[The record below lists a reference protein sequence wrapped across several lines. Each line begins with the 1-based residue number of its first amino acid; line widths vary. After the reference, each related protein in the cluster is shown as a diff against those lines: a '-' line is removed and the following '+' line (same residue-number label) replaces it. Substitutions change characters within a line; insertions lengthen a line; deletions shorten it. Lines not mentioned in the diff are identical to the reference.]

1 FKTQVA
7 PLLAQHCL
15 ECHDATSRKGR
26 LDLSRREA
34 AFAGGKAGPAI
45 VPGKAEDSLLWQ
57 RIESDEMPVKRP
69 PLPPR
74 EKRLLREW
82 IDAGAAW
89 PVEVID
95 PSDYAPRRRAGENW
109 VRRLT
114 VPEYIETVRS
124 ALGVEVERD
133 ARRLLPPDLRA
144 DGFTNTAYSLNV
156 DLGHVEAYARL
167 ARIIVERMDVV
178 KLAAA
183 HASCQETSDACL
195 REVISGIG
203 KWLLRGP
210 LEERE
215 IAGFLAVSAA
225 VALEGG
231 DFAETVGYVVEAMLQ
246 SPRFIYCIER
256 QRGDGTARPPG
267 AFELASRLSYILWG
281 GPPDRELIRAADAGE
296 LGERGRVE
304 AQVRRMLQDPRAVK
318 RSCRFIHEW
327 LDLDR
332 LEGLRPNPERF
343 PKWDQRL
350 AADMRDETLEFFRHV
365 AWEEN
370 RPLTDLLNA
379 KITFATPRLVAHY
392 DLERELSGA
401 GADDREGARLPE
413 RVAGGLEALY
423 RFKEGRGGTVRDVC
437 GAGEPM
443 HLAIGDPAAVR
454 WTEAGLVVRSSTLIA
469 GERPPARLIDAVR
482 ASGAITLEAW
492 VTPASASQKGPSRI
506 LTLSSNALARNFTLG
521 QEGDRFDIRLRT
533 TATSGNG
540 SPSLSSAPGTAG
552 TAPVHIVYTRDA
564 SGAAV
569 VYVDGRESGRR
580 QVGGDLSG
588 WDGGFRLALAN
599 ELSHDRPWLGTL
611 HLVAVY
617 GRALTAGEVREN
629 HAAGAREDGST
640 LLAGDRDL
648 QALYTFDDG
657 EGDLLRDTSG
667 ARGPVDLRSEDTSAL
682 EWRPGGLRVDGRAL
696 LATTLP
702 PKRLID
708 AIKKSSAVTL
718 EAWITPGDVSQ
729 SGPARILTLSSGT
742 GERNFTLGQ
751 DGDRFDVRLRST
763 KADGNGM
770 PSLASPRGQVKTRQT
785 HVVYTRDA
793 AGKAT
798 LYVDGKEQASR
809 EVAGDFSN
817 WKDDFRLAL
826 GNETT
831 RDRGWRGTF
840 HRVSVYSRALT
851 PDEVRSRVEV
861 LSPYDLAPAP
871 ARGGLLTQGSVLTV
885 GGDEAS
891 MVTRGLFVLQE
902 LLDDRVGNPPPCVDT
917 TPVPVK
923 PGLSQRAIAEARIAD
938 PSCGGCHSRFE
949 PLAFGLER
957 FDGTGAY
964 HEADEHGNKLR
975 DDGSVLFPGEDQPVA
990 YQSSA
995 ELMDLLARSDRVRR
1009 TLTRKVAQFALGRPL
1024 VEADEPILERIH
1036 ESARKGGGTYAG
1048 LITAI
1053 VMSDLVQITRTE
1065 TTE

>member
-1 FKTQVA
+1 MRHLGSHIGIARRLAAVGSVAFLLLGGPPLREGGLRTARAGETLADSDTDSGEAAAIAEAERTLAFKAQIA

-34 AFAGGKAGPAI
+34 ALAGGKAGPAI

-57 RIESDEMPVKRP
+57 RVESDEMPVKRP
-69 PLPPR
+69 SLPPR
-74 EKRLLREW
+74 QKQLLREW

-95 PSDYAPRRRAGENW
+95 PSEYAPRRRAGENW

-133 ARRLLPPDLRA
+133 ACRLLPPDLRA

-156 DLGHVEAYARL
+156 DLGHVEAYARM
-167 ARIIVERMDVV
+167 ARIIVERTDVV

-183 HASCQETSDACL
+183 HASCQETSDTCL

-225 VALEGG
+225 VLLEGG

-246 SPRFIYCIER
+246 SPRFIYCIES
-256 QRGDGTARPPG
+256 QRGDGTARPAG

-281 GPPDRELIRAADAGE
+281 GPPDGELIRAADAGE

-304 AQVRRMLQDPRAVK
+304 AQVLRMLQDPRAVN
-318 RSCRFIHEW
+318 RSSRFLHEW

-332 LEGLRPNPERF
+332 LESLRPDPKRF
-343 PKWDQRL
+343 PMWDQRL
-350 AADMRDETLEFFRHV
+350 AADMRDETLAFFRHV

-379 KITFATPRLVAHY
+379 EVTFATPRLAAHY
-392 DLERELSGA
+392 GLERI
-401 GADDREGARLPE
+401 
-413 RVAGGLEALY
+413 
-423 RFKEGRGGTVRDVC
+423 
-437 GAGEPM
+437 
-443 HLAIGDPAAVR
+443 H
-454 WTEAGLVVRSSTLIA
+454 
-469 GERPPARLIDAVR
+469 
-482 ASGAITLEAW
+482 
-492 VTPASASQKGPSRI
+492 
-506 LTLSSNALARNFTLG
+506 
-521 QEGDRFDIRLRT
+521 
-533 TATSGNG
+533 
-540 SPSLSSAPGTAG
+540 
-552 TAPVHIVYTRDA
+552 
-564 SGAAV
+564 
-569 VYVDGRESGRR
+569 
-580 QVGGDLSG
+580 
-588 WDGGFRLALAN
+588 
-599 ELSHDRPWLGTL
+599 
-611 HLVAVY
+611 
-617 GRALTAGEVREN
+617 GRALSAGEVQVN
-629 HAAGAREDGST
+629 YAAGARKDGSP
-640 LLAGDRDL
+640 LLAGERDL
-648 QALYTFDDG
+648 EALHTFGDG
-657 EGDLLRDTSG
+657 EGDTIRDTSAAG
-667 ARGPVDLRSEDTSAL
+667 EPLDLRIEDRSAL
-682 EWRPGGLRVDGRAL
+682 EWRTGGLVVDGRAL
-696 LATTLP
+696 LTTTVA
-702 PKRLID
+702 PKRLIA
-708 AIKKSSAVTL
+708 AIKKSAAVTL
-718 EAWITPGDVSQ
+718 EAWITPADLSQ
-729 SGPARILTLSSGT
+729 RGPARILTLSSGT

-751 DGDRFDVRLRST
+751 DGDRFDVRFRST
-763 KADGNGM
+763 NTDGNGM
-770 PSLASPRGQVKTRQT
+770 PSLASPGGQVKARQT

-809 EVAGDFSN
+809 EVAGDLSS
-817 WKDDFRLAL
+817 WDDGFQLAMA
-826 GNETT
+826 NETT
-831 RDRGWRGTF
+831 KDRGWRGTF
-840 HRVSVYSRALT
+840 HRVSVHSRALT
-851 PDEVRSRVEV
+851 LDEVRSRGEG
-861 LSPYDLAPAP
+861 LSQYDLAPAP
-871 ARGGLLTQGSVLTV
+871 ARGGLLTQGSVLTL
-885 GGDEAS
+885 GGNEAS

-917 TPVPVK
+917 TPVPAK
-923 PGLSQRAIAEARIAD
+923 PGLSNRAIAEARIAD
-938 PSCGGCHSRFE
+938 ASCGGCHARFE

-957 FDGTGAY
+957 FDGMGAY

-975 DDGSVLFPGEDQPVA
+975 DDGSVLFPGEDKPAA
-990 YQSSA
+990 YRSSA

-1024 VEADEPILERIH
+1024 VEADGPILESIH
-1036 ESARKGGGTYAG
+1036 ESAGKGGGTYAS

-1053 VMSDLVQITRTE
+1053 VMSDLVQMTRTE